1 MSNNNNHDIIVIG
14 GGLAGSEAAWQVA
27 QRGKRVLL
35 FEMRPQKM
43 TPAHVSGK
51 MAELVCSNSLGSV
64 LIDRAPGLLKEEMRR
79 LGSLIIEVAQ
89 RGKRVLLFEMRH
101 FIEPFNC

>member
-1 MSNNNNHDIIVIG
+1 MSNSNNHDIIVIG

-35 FEMRPQKM
+35 FEMR
-43 TPAHVSGK
+43 
-51 MAELVCSNSLGSV
+51 
-64 LIDRAPGLLKEEMRR
+64 
-79 LGSLIIEVAQ
+79 
-89 RGKRVLLFEMRH
+89 H